1 MEPEFNNNV
10 YYNCTK
16 LNTVVWVDGKGDN
29 AFNDPT
35 ATVYDPKY
43 KNASKGDFTI
53 GNEAVAKLKVGA
65 EKWYAAK

>member
-1 MEPEFNNNV
+1 M
-10 YYNCTK
+10 
-16 LNTVVWVDGKGDN
+16 NTVVWVDGKGDN

-65 EKWYAAK
+65 EKWYAAE